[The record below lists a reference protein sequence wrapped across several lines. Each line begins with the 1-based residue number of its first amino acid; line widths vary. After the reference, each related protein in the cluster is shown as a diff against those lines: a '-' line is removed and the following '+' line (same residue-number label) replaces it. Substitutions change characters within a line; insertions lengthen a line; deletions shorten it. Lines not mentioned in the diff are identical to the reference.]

1 MTLSVRW
8 WSALVVVALS
18 ACAPDAPG
26 AKPHR
31 DSPWDI
37 ETRADALS
45 SGVVISQVY
54 GGGGN
59 ANATYKNDF
68 IELFNRGSTSV
79 NISGWSVQYAGDTNL
94 NWTVT
99 ALGDAGVLAP
109 GQYFL
114 VSGAS
119 GGAVGATLPTANVTG
134 TSNLSATA
142 GKVALVS
149 NATALGTNACPTV
162 NQVVDLVAYG
172 STATC
177 AETAPVTPAPSNI
190 LSATRNTAGCSE
202 TDNNDVDLTSQ
213 TPAARNKASP
223 LNVCG
228 TAPDAG
234 VTDAG
239 VTDAGVVDAGC
250 LVLTSWPTVFS
261 QAGYSAAATT
271 ASAEL
276 FTQVPANA
284 DGGMD
289 LLTLEAYFGNG
300 TLTIPAT
307 ATYTTASDYAT
318 CDLCPIVRR
327 GCGTTGCRQRFFA
340 QAGTANVTAATEN
353 ELAGR
358 FTGTLTNIKFV
369 EWDFGNDVPVT
380 NGACIQLASV
390 SINLTWDAGTPPTPD
405 AGSADAGGTTTDAGS
420 SGTDAGAGGDDAGVD
435 DAGVVDA
442 GKPMGGGAGGGG
454 GRPPRIDGGS
464 GGGGGTTNDAGS
476 MGGGS
481 GGGSGTTG
489 GGSGTLGGGSGTLGG
504 GIGGG
509 TGGGG
514 GAKAGGC
521 SCATEETMLMPFVM
535 LGLAMFRARR
545 RTRPY

>member
-1 MTLSVRW
+1 
-8 WSALVVVALS
+8 
-18 ACAPDAPG
+18 
-26 AKPHR
+26 
-31 DSPWDI
+31 
-37 ETRADALS
+37 
-45 SGVVISQVY
+45 
-54 GGGGN
+54 
-59 ANATYKNDF
+59 
-68 IELFNRGSTSV
+68 
-79 NISGWSVQYAGDTNL
+79 
-94 NWTVT
+94 
-99 ALGDAGVLAP
+99 
-109 GQYFL
+109 
-114 VSGAS
+114 
-119 GGAVGATLPTANVTG
+119 
-134 TSNLSATA
+134 
-142 GKVALVS
+142 
-149 NATALGTNACPTV
+149 
-162 NQVVDLVAYG
+162 
-172 STATC
+172 
-177 AETAPVTPAPSNI
+177 
-190 LSATRNTAGCSE
+190 
-202 TDNNDVDLTSQ
+202 
-213 TPAARNKASP
+213 
-223 LNVCG
+223 
-228 TAPDAG
+228 
-234 VTDAG
+234 
-239 VTDAGVVDAGC
+239 
-250 LVLTSWPTVFS
+250 
-261 QAGYSAAATT
+261 
-271 ASAEL
+271 
-276 FTQVPANA
+276 
-284 DGGMD
+284 MD

-300 TLTIPAT
+300 TLTIPAS
-307 ATYTTASDYAT
+307 ATYSAASDYAS

-405 AGSADAGGTTTDAGS
+405 AGGVDAGGTTTDAGS
-420 SGTDAGAGGDDAGVD
+420 GGTDAGAGDDAGVD

-481 GGGSGTTG
+481 GGGSGSTG
-489 GGSGTLGGGSGTLGG
+489 GGSGELGGGSGTLGG